1 MGVEHIEEIG
11 TTVDKWGLEKFQLC
25 SRLRVL
31 CLLAHRSVGFAK
43 LIRAVLCQGVSLPA
57 W

>member
-25 SRLRVL
+25 SRLLVCYVFWL
-31 CLLAHRSVGFAK
+31 TD
-43 LIRAVLCQGVSLPA
+43 Q
-57 W
+57 